1 MTCYFLKISLTVWWI
16 FCYDFRMKSLIKGV
30 LCAGFLLFAFP
41 VMAQGRISAS
51 LIADAQSGY
60 MFYKDNIDAQIP
72 PASLTKLMTLYLTF
86 GAVEKGLLKWDDK
99 LPVSE
104 NAATQPRTNLNLY
117 AGQTLTVR
125 QAVDAIIV
133 HSANDA
139 AVVLAEALATD
150 EEKFADMMT
159 RMAEQLNMK
168 QTTFKNASGLHRV
181 GQKTTAKDMAVLT
194 LALIQHYPQHYSLF
208 SQKTFDLNGRTYTSH
223 NRILNEY
230 PGAEGM
236 KTGYVSAGGYN
247 LIATANQDGTRLVG
261 VVMGQDDGFSR
272 DTMMKGLLDK
282 GFERVG
288 LQKQAVANGQLS
300 PAMDPLHRHFML
312 PKADITPFSF
322 EMERSI
328 RQALNTTIQK
338 HAPHFNTIAKND
350 TLGWAIQVGA
360 FRSKQ
365 NALQMAE
372 RAFDLLKTPNL
383 KVMADLK
390 ESLFKAQL
398 RGFADR
404 GGAVQACHFL
414 NQQNCPCILVSNS

>member
-1 MTCYFLKISLTVWWI
+1 
-16 FCYDFRMKSLIKGV
+16 
-30 LCAGFLLFAFP
+30 
-41 VMAQGRISAS
+41 
-51 LIADAQSGY
+51 
-60 MFYKDNIDAQIP
+60 
-72 PASLTKLMTLYLTF
+72 
-86 GAVEKGLLKWDDK
+86 
-99 LPVSE
+99 
-104 NAATQPRTNLNLY
+104 LY

-125 QAVDAIIV
+125 QAVDAVIV

-272 DTMMKGLLDK
+272 DTIMKGLLDK

-338 HAPHFNTIAKND
+338 HSSHFNTIAKND